1 MAEKIDLNISPYYD
15 DYSEDKKFHKI
26 LYRAGRPI
34 QARELTQTQSII
46 QNQVERLGSYLFK
59 EGSIVQGA
67 QSDIDLNIFFIKV
80 KSANPNEDGDVNVE
94 SYRESF
100 HGKYIRG
107 ATTGAVAKVVSST
120 AETSDDPC
128 TLYVKFITQGTDDF
142 NSTTFYS
149 QEILK
154 EVTIDED
161 GVVTDVESND
171 NDFEVQTRTVGDTPV
186 GYSSAASI
194 TEGVIFTRGYY
205 VKVDKQFLIL
215 EKYSKDPSYRI
226 GLNINEQ
233 VISSADDLSLNDNS
247 QGTSNE
253 NAAGADRLKID
264 LVLAKQSLLT
274 TDNLNFIELARVN
287 EGVIEKRVTEEQ
299 LGGIE
304 RTLARRTNDTNG
316 DFIVNPFTPQLR
328 EHLNDY
334 TNNGFYTTSA
344 GGDEELFVMQISSG
358 KAYVKGYEITKT
370 GATTLPFR
378 KARNTISLKNTST
391 PVRLGNELR
400 VQNVFGLPDF
410 GNEGGSFAINE
421 FGVLG
426 LYTDSISTGG
436 TTSGDLIGYARVR
449 DIRFYDGDD
458 TSGIFD
464 TSGADIA
471 QFNLSLFDIKM
482 FTRVTGTTSGASF
495 VAGDR
500 VTGSVSGAHGIVA
513 TTVTSGGSAISL
525 HDVVGTFTT
534 ADTITAESNA
544 ATITTVSAVRT
555 YNIDRARS
563 VASEHEQT
571 STNFTADVVT
581 NSSKVL
587 QGTIKI
593 TSGSDQVEGTFGT
606 RFVTELKEGDILL
619 DGSGAEHVVESVES
633 GDSLTLI
640 SNASASVTG
649 NVIRKRASLT
659 RQNET
664 PAIFAWSRDFIKSA
678 TVSATTVRRQE
689 VTQVTS
695 SQISVSK
702 SDGET
707 FVSTDSRTGLT
718 ITVIDAASNLS
729 EGDVLDP
736 TSPSVSVSVSGNT
749 LTISGTAITASDNG
763 AKVLVSYTVQKTN
776 PNRNT
781 KTLRQ
786 ARCLSVESLSSTGVE
801 YGTAYDNKDIS
812 LGVSDVLRIHG
823 IYEGIGDSDP
833 LPPSATLYD
842 PSETFQNF
850 ETIVGQ
856 TSNARAI
863 LIKYTSND
871 TSYFYYTTPN
881 TFIEGEY
888 VVGRTS
894 NGQATLNVLTS
905 GSKNIKE
912 RYVFDDGQRDGYY
925 DLSKITLKP
934 NQPTP
939 NGKILIVFDYFTAS
953 GGDYYDVNSYTSID
967 YDDIPVYSPN
977 RIDLGGLEPD
987 GTYELSDAID
997 CRPSV
1002 GQILGNSNF
1011 ASSNPDPT
1019 NPTDLSDV
1027 SGDGARYAP
1036 FSYVNGRSF
1045 DSSRPNITNTFSS
1058 QLDTPVDGTTVDGD
1072 IEFYVPRIDKV
1083 FLHKTGALQVSGG
1096 TPALS
1101 PSKPEPIQ
1109 DSIELF
1115 EVFIPAY
1122 TLNVD
1127 KIAVTA
1133 KDHRRYS
1140 MKDIGRINARLSN
1153 LERLTA
1159 LSLLEKDVQSKQV
1172 LDSDG
1177 LDRFKSGFLVD
1188 NFNNH
1193 AKGNLA
1199 HPDYKC
1205 STDKRNGFLRPQN
1218 NTGWVDLQ
1226 LNESSSSNFART
1238 GKAVTLP
1245 FTEVEYINQPMAS
1258 TSINVNPFNVFA
1270 YIGHI
1275 RLDPTS
1281 DTWVDTERL
1290 EDTNKTIDNYSV
1302 VFNKATEQG
1311 LLGESWND
1319 WQSSWVGEPEV
1330 IEGSQ
1335 EEIGSTD
1342 GYWTADPAQGG
1353 TFVNGTTT
1361 VEQET
1366 KTKETETR
1374 NGINTSVMEY
1384 YTEDRNDRMVNVKI
1398 VPYIRKKTITI
1409 TGTGLKANSNHY
1421 FFFDG
1426 IRVDAYTKPASGSF
1440 SKNGTTNFTDTVR
1453 TDGNGKFIAY
1463 FSIPNNN
1470 TLRFP
1475 TGTKE
1480 LRVTSSYYNNNN
1492 PSSVGFANYE
1502 ASGLLQSW
1510 QTEIV
1515 STRNGMVVS
1524 ENLSDSKDTYRYGT
1538 DTFEYTNTDDETP
1551 YPTPDPEP
1559 VVPVEPI
1566 VSYPTETVDHVE
1578 VVIIDDV
1585 LGCDEPPVV
1594 NDDDIV
1600 EDDIVVTPTTPT
1612 VIVTPAPAI
1621 ESVSVNSVSQRVPEN
1636 VGVAQGTS
1644 YVKVKGGTPP
1654 FKYDWNVSQ
1663 TTTTGTT
1670 TGFYTGGGS
1679 QKSSYV
1685 TLNFG
1690 TRGTIIT
1697 STATTS
1703 GTITCTVT
1711 DSNGE
1716 TATASNTFSLTV
1728 GARQTAPPEIKVTV
1742 PEPPEPPYKTTTNP
1756 ALSMEDPFGGPAA
1769 QEDYF
1774 MVYDDF
1780 GRESYDRIGT
1790 RSIQCPRGWRD
1801 PLAQSFLV
1809 DNSTG
1814 VYTTSVDLFF
1824 RTKSTNGAPVR
1835 VEIRNMV
1842 NGYPGPIILP
1852 FSIVSKNPSDIN
1864 ISEDGT
1870 SATTFEFESPV
1881 YLEGNTDYCVVVI
1894 SNSDEYECWVSRM
1907 GEKEI
1912 STGEQIT
1919 SQPSMGSLFKSQNAS
1934 TWTAEQ
1940 MEDLKY
1946 NLNIASFDTSVIGD
1960 IRLENQN
1967 IPLKSLRTNPIQTF
1981 SGESYIRVTN
1991 VSHGLYST
1999 DSNALI
2005 VGVVGDRTDSVLRI
2019 GNPQLTNVTQA
2030 GTYTAQATTYQTGSG
2045 GTGLTVDFDI
2055 EDIDGTFTV
2064 TDLRIVTVG
2073 QGYSFG
2079 DILEVLNF
2087 EGSADLQFEVLNIG
2101 DTLSGFPIET
2111 INNIHTSV
2119 QDIAMDSFNID
2130 LTNIVGYWE
2139 GNGKLKSGWGA
2150 QEDSNGG
2157 GSNVECTQNIY
2168 YDLMHTIIPSIQ
2180 HSNTIM
2186 RASVQTTV
2194 MSSPEG
2200 FIDKKANGTNY
2211 SPYDKREERI
2221 NITLNENNFMSA
2233 PSVVASRLNENNEM
2247 ASQRSFEVRIQL
2259 ISYSPNVSP
2268 FVDIDAIGCVL
2279 NMNRINK
2286 IDTSSDVP
2294 TGTTYV
2300 PSTET
2305 EGDNNGFVYITR
2317 KVNLENPATSIKVLA
2332 DNFRPEGTE
2341 LDFMYK
2347 IVRND
2352 EETPIDDIGFE
2363 YFNTNGDPDVSIPA
2377 DARNF
2382 KEYEYTAEELPEFSS
2397 FIIKIVGKSEN
2408 TSIVPLVSSLRVMA
2422 LA

>member
-15 DYSEDKKFHKI
+15 DYSEDKKYHKI

-67 QSDIDLNIFFIKV
+67 QSDIDLNIFFVKV
-80 KSANPNEDGDVNVE
+80 KSTNPNEDGDANVE
-94 SYRESF
+94 SYRDSF

-107 ATTGAVAKVVSST
+107 TTTGVVAKVISTT
-120 AETSDDPC
+120 AETSNDPC
-128 TLYVKFITQGTDDF
+128 TLFVKFVSQGTDDY

-186 GYSSAASI
+186 GYASAASI
-194 TEGVIFTRGYY
+194 TEGIIFTRGYY
-205 VKVDKQFLIL
+205 VKVDEQFLVL
-215 EKYSKDPSYRI
+215 EKYSKTPTYRI
-226 GLNINEQ
+226 GLVINEQ

-253 NAAGADRLKID
+253 NAAGADRLKIE
-264 LVLAKQSLLT
+264 LTLSKQSILS
-274 TDNLNFIELARVN
+274 TDNLNFIELARVVG
-287 EGVIEKRVTEEQ
+287 GVIEKRVTQET

-328 EHLNDY
+328 EHLNDF
-334 TNNGFYTTSA
+334 TNNGTYTSSL
-344 GGDEELFVMQISSG
+344 GGDSEKFIMQVSTG
-358 KAYVKGYEITKT
+358 KAYVKGYEISKS
-370 GATTLPFR
+370 GATFLPFN
-378 KARNTISLKNTST
+378 KARSTIKLSNTST

-426 LYTDSISTGG
+426 LYDDSISSGG
-436 TTSGDLIGYARVR
+436 TVAGGLIGYARVR

-464 TSGADIA
+464 TSGSDVA

-482 FTRVTGTTSGASF
+482 FTKVTGSTSGASF
-495 VAGDR
+495 VEGDR
-500 VTGSVSGAHGIVA
+500 VVGSSSGAHGIVA
-513 TTVTSGGSAISL
+513 TTVTSGGSSILL
-525 HDVVGTFTT
+525 HDVVGTFSTD
-534 ADTITAESNA
+534 DTITATMNA
-544 ATITTVSAVRT
+544 ATISTVSAVRT

-593 TSGSDQVEGTFGT
+593 TSGSAQVEGTFGT
-606 RFVTELKEGDILL
+606 SFVTELKEGDILI
-619 DGSGAEHVVESVES
+619 DGSGATHTVGSVES
-633 GDSLTLI
+633 EDSLTLV
-640 SNASASVTG
+640 SNAGTSITG
-649 NVIRKRASLT
+649 NVIRRRASLT

-664 PAIFAWSRDFIKSA
+664 PAIFAWSRDFIKSS
-678 TVSATTVRRQE
+678 TVSTTTLRRQQ

-695 SQISVSK
+695 AQITVSK

-718 ITVIDAASNLS
+718 ITVIDSASNLS

-736 TSPSVSVSVSGNT
+736 TSPSVDVSLSGNT
-749 LTISGTAITASDNG
+749 LTISGSAITSSDNG

-786 ARCLSVESLSSTGVE
+786 ARCLSVEGLASDSVE
-801 YGTAYDNKDIS
+801 YGTAYDHKDIS
-812 LGVSDVLRIHG
+812 LGVSDVLRVHG
-823 IYEGIGDSDP
+823 IYEGVGDSTP

-842 PSETFQNF
+842 PSATFQNF

-856 TSNARAI
+856 TSNARAV
-863 LIKYTSND
+863 LIKYTNND
-871 TSYFYYTTPN
+871 TSFFYYSTPN
-881 TFIEGEY
+881 TFVEGEY
-888 VVGRTS
+888 VVGATS
-894 NGQATLNVLTS
+894 NAQATLNVLTT
-905 GSKNIKE
+905 GSKNIKN

-939 NGKILIVFDYFTAS
+939 NGKILVVFDYFTSS
-953 GGDYYDVNSYTSID
+953 GGDYYDVGSYTSIG
-967 YDDIPVYSPN
+967 YDEIPVYSPN

-1002 GQILGNSNF
+1002 GQILGNSSF
-1011 ASSNPDPT
+1011 ASANPNPESPT
-1019 NPTDLSDV
+1019 NLSDV

-1045 DSSRPNITNTFSS
+1045 DSTRTNITNTFAS
-1058 QLDTPVDGTTVDGD
+1058 QLDTPVDGTTISGD

-1083 FLHKTGALQVSGG
+1083 FLHKTGGLQISGG
-1096 TPALS
+1096 TPSLS
-1101 PSKPEPIQ
+1101 PSKPESIQ

-1115 EVFIPAY
+1115 ELFIPAY
-1122 TLNVD
+1122 TLDIN
-1127 KIAVTA
+1127 KIMVTA

-1140 MKDIGRINARLSN
+1140 MKDIGRINTRLSN

-1193 AKGNLA
+1193 SKGNIA
-1199 HPDYKC
+1199 HTDYKC
-1205 STDKRNGFLRPQN
+1205 SIDKRNGYLRPQN
-1218 NTGWVDLQ
+1218 NTGWVDLTF
-1226 LNESSSSNFART
+1226 NESSSSNVTKT
-1238 GKAVTLP
+1238 GKALTLP
-1245 FTEVEYINQPMAS
+1245 FSEVEFINQPMS
-1258 TSINVNPFNVFA
+1258 SRSINVNPFNVFA

-1275 RLDPTS
+1275 HLDPAS

-1290 EDTNKTIDNYSV
+1290 EDTNKTIDNYSI
-1302 VFNKATEQG
+1302 VFNKATEDG
-1311 LLGESWND
+1311 LLGETWND
-1319 WQSSWVGEPEV
+1319 WQLSWVGEPETV
-1330 IEGSQ
+1330 EGTTT
-1335 EEIGSTD
+1335 EIGESD

-1353 TFVNGTTT
+1353 TWVNGTTT
-1361 VEQET
+1361 VQQET
-1366 KTKETETR
+1366 QTKETESR

-1384 YTEDRNDRMVNVKI
+1384 YTEDRNDRMVNVQI
-1398 VPYIRKKTITI
+1398 VPYIREKTITV
-1409 TGTGLKANSNHY
+1409 TGTGLKPNSNHY

-1426 IRVDAYTKPASGSF
+1426 MRVDSYVKPSSSGYS
-1440 SKNGTTNFTDTVR
+1440 STSSSNYTDTVR

-1463 FSIPNNN
+1463 FSIPNDD

-1515 STRNGMVVS
+1515 STRNGQLVTES
-1524 ENLSDSKDTYRYGT
+1524 LSDSRDTYRYGT
-1538 DTFEYTNTDDETP
+1538 DTFEYTNEGDEVA
-1551 YPTPDPEP
+1551 YPTPDPTP
-1559 VVPVEPI
+1559 VTPPVDP
-1566 VSYPTETVDHVE
+1566 
-1578 VVIIDDV
+1578 VIIPS
-1585 LGCDEPPVV
+1585 PPVV
-1594 NDDDIV
+1594 VDDSTPPV
-1600 EDDIVVTPTTPT
+1600 EI
-1612 VIVTPAPAI
+1612 ITPAPSI
-1621 ESVSVNSVSQRVPEN
+1621 ESASCNGILGSVTESV
-1636 VGVAQGTS
+1636 GTVTDTS
-1644 YVKVKGGTPP
+1644 TMSVVGGTPP
-1654 FKYDWNVSQ
+1654 FKYNWGV
-1663 TTTTGTT
+1663 TTLVTTGTST
-1670 TGFYTGGGS
+1670 SFDISGEDTSKLTLSFGS
-1679 QKSSYV
+1679 
-1685 TLNFG
+1685 
-1690 TRGTIIT
+1690 RGTIYQ
-1697 STATTS
+1697 TTS
-1703 GTITCTVT
+1703 KKSGLISCTVT
-1711 DSNGE
+1711 DANGL
-1716 TATASNTFSLTV
+1716 TANATNSFSMEIKANAIT
-1728 GARQTAPPEIKVTV
+1728 PPEISVTIGEDPV
-1742 PEPPEPPYKTTTNP
+1742 PPYQITDIP
-1756 ALSMEDPFGGPAA
+1756 DLSFEGDVLPSLPMAR
-1769 QEDYF
+1769 EDYWIDYSDNDYF
-1774 MVYDDF
+1774 NPYDKQ
-1780 GRESYDRIGT
+1780 YKT
-1790 RSIQCPRGWRD
+1790 NLCWLD

-1809 DNSTG
+1809 DNQSG
-1814 VYTTSVDLFF
+1814 VYTTSVELFF

-1842 NGYPGPIILP
+1842 NGYPGPIIVP
-1852 FSIVSKNPSDIN
+1852 MSVVSKNPSEIN

-1870 SATTFEFESPV
+1870 SGTTFEFESPV
-1881 YLEGNTDYCVVVI
+1881 YLEGNTDYCVVI
-1894 SNSDEYECWVSRM
+1894 IANSDEYECWVSRM
-1907 GEKEI
+1907 GDTEI

-1919 SQPSMGSLFKSQNAS
+1919 AQPSLGSLFKSQNAS

-1946 NLNIASFDTSVIGD
+1946 NLNIASFDISVVGD
-1960 IRLENQN
+1960 IRLDNQN
-1967 IPLKSLRTNPIQTF
+1967 IPLKTLRTNPIQTF
-1981 SGESYIRVTN
+1981 TDESYIRVTN

-1999 DSNALI
+1999 DSNALLI
-2005 VGVVGDRTDSVLRI
+2005 GVVGDRLDSVVRI
-2019 GNPQLTNVTQA
+2019 GNPQLTNATQA
-2030 GTYTAQATTYQTGSG
+2030 GTYTAKVAEYQTGSG
-2045 GTGLTVDFDI
+2045 GTGLTVDFEV
-2055 EDIDGTFTV
+2055 EDVDGTFTV
-2064 TDLRIVTVG
+2064 TDIRIATVG
-2073 QGYSFG
+2073 QGYSVG
-2079 DILEVLNF
+2079 DTLEVLNF
-2087 EGSADLQFEVLNIG
+2087 EGSTDLEFEVLNVT
-2101 DTLSGFPIET
+2101 DTLSGIPIEV
-2111 INNIHTSV
+2111 INNIHTSL
-2119 QDIAMDSFNID
+2119 QDISMDSFNID
-2130 LTNIVGYWE
+2130 LTDILSYWE
-2139 GNGKLKSGWGA
+2139 GNGRLKTGWGA
-2150 QEDSNGG
+2150 QEDTNGG
-2157 GSNVECTQNIY
+2157 GTNVECTQNIY
-2168 YDLMHTIIPSIQ
+2168 YDLLHTIIPSIQ
-2180 HSNTIM
+2180 HSNTVM

-2194 MSSPEG
+2194 MNSPEG
-2200 FIDKKANGTNY
+2200 FIDKKVDGTNY
-2211 SPYDKREERI
+2211 SPYEKREERI
-2221 NITLNENNFMSA
+2221 NITMNDNNFMSA

-2247 ASQRSFEVRIQL
+2247 ASQRSFEVRIQM

-2268 FVDIDAIGCVL
+2268 FIDIDSIGCVL

-2286 IDTSSDVP
+2286 IDSSSDVP

-2300 PSTET
+2300 SSTEP
-2305 EGDNNGFVYITR
+2305 EGDNNGFTYVTR
-2317 KVNLENPATSIKVLA
+2317 KVNLENPATTLKVLA

-2341 LDFMYK
+2341 LEFMYK

-2352 EETPIDDIGFE
+2352 EETPIDDLGFD
-2363 YFNTNGDPDVSIPA
+2363 YFNSDGSPDNTIPA

-2397 FIIKIVGKSEN
+2397 FIIKVVGKSTN

>member
-67 QSDIDLNIFFIKV
+67 QSDIDLNIFFVKV
-80 KSANPNEDGDVNVE
+80 KSANPNEDGDTNVE

-107 ATTGAVAKVVSST
+107 ATTGVVAKVISTT

-128 TLYVKFITQGTDDF
+128 TLYVKFISQGTDDF

-253 NAAGADRLKID
+253 NAAGADRLKIQ
-264 LVLAKQSLLT
+264 LTLAKQSLLT

-287 EGVIEKRVTEEQ
+287 EGVIERRVTEER

-344 GGDEELFVMQISSG
+344 GGDSEKFVMQVSSG
-358 KAYVKGYEITKT
+358 KAYVKGYEITKS
-370 GATTLPFR
+370 GATILPFQ
-378 KARNTISLKNTST
+378 KARNTISLSNTST

-426 LYTDSISTGG
+426 LYDDSISTGG
-436 TTSGDLIGYARVR
+436 TTAGDLIGYARVR

-464 TSGADIA
+464 TSGSDIA

-482 FTRVTGTTSGASF
+482 FTRVTGTTSGANF

-633 GDSLTLI
+633 EDSLTLV

-664 PAIFAWSRDFIKSA
+664 PAIFAWSRDFVKTA
-678 TVSATTVRRQE
+678 TVSATTVRRQQ

-695 SQISVSK
+695 AQITVSK

-786 ARCLSVESLSSTGVE
+786 SRCLSVESLSSTGVE
-801 YGTAYDNKDIS
+801 YGTAYDHKDIS
-812 LGVSDVLRIHG
+812 LGVSDVLRVHG

-842 PSETFQNF
+842 PSATFQNF
-850 ETIVGQ
+850 ETVVGQ
-856 TSNARAI
+856 TSNARAV
-863 LIKYTSND
+863 LIKYTNND

-894 NGQATLNVLTS
+894 NAQATLNVLTA
-905 GSKNIKE
+905 GSKNIKD

-939 NGKILIVFDYFTAS
+939 NGKILIVFDYFTSS
-953 GGDYYDVNSYTSID
+953 GGDYYDVDSYTSID

-1045 DSSRPNITNTFSS
+1045 DSTRTNITNTFAS
-1058 QLDTPVDGTTVDGD
+1058 QMDTPVDGTAVDGD

-1083 FLHKTGALQVSGG
+1083 FLHKTGVLQISGG
-1096 TPALS
+1096 TPSLS

-1115 EVFIPAY
+1115 ELFIPAY
-1122 TLNVD
+1122 TLDID

-1140 MKDIGRINARLSN
+1140 MKDIGRINTRLSN

-1193 AKGNLA
+1193 SKGNIA

-1205 STDKRNGFLRPQN
+1205 STDKRNGYLRPQN

-1226 LNESSSSNFART
+1226 FNESSSSNFAKT
-1238 GKAVTLP
+1238 GKALTLP
-1245 FTEVEYINQPMAS
+1245 FTEVKFINQPMAS
-1258 TSINVNPFNVFA
+1258 RSINVNPFNVFA

-1275 RLDPTS
+1275 HLDPAS

-1311 LLGESWND
+1311 LLGETWND
-1319 WQSSWVGEPEV
+1319 WQLSWVGEPEV
-1330 IEGSQ
+1330 VEGSQ
-1335 EEIGSTD
+1335 EEIGTSD

-1353 TFVNGTTT
+1353 TWVNGTTT
-1361 VEQET
+1361 VQQQT
-1366 KTKETETR
+1366 QTKETETR

-1384 YTEDRNDRMVNVKI
+1384 YTEERNDRMVNVQI
-1398 VPYIRKKTITI
+1398 VPYIRKKTVTI
-1409 TGTGLKANSNHY
+1409 TGTGLKPNANHY

-1426 IRVDAYTKPASGSF
+1426 IRVDSYTKPASS
-1440 SKNGTTNFTDTVR
+1440 SYSSTSSTNYTATVR

-1463 FSIPNNN
+1463 FSIPNND

-1515 STRNGMVVS
+1515 STRNGQLVT
-1524 ENLSDSKDTYRYGT
+1524 ENLSDSRDTYRYGS
-1538 DTFEYTNTDDETP
+1538 DEFEYTNEGDEVEYP
-1551 YPTPDPEP
+1551 YPDPGP
-1559 VVPVEPI
+1559 VIPPVEPPPPGPVELPIDPPII
-1566 VSYPTETVDHVE
+1566 VDPGPVDPPPPAGPPDDGPTETTP
-1578 VVIIDDV
+1578 II
-1585 LGCDEPPVV
+1585 
-1594 NDDDIV
+1594 
-1600 EDDIVVTPTTPT
+1600 
-1612 VIVTPAPAI
+1612 TPAPSI
-1621 ESVSVNSVSQRVPEN
+1621 ESATCNGISQSVPET
-1636 VGVAQGTS
+1636 VGVAIGTS
-1644 YVKVKGGTPP
+1644 YMKVTGGTPP
-1654 FKYDWNVSQ
+1654 YNYNWNVSR
-1663 TTTTGTT
+1663 TSTTGTT
-1670 TGFYTGGGS
+1670 TGFYTSGG
-1679 QKSSYV
+1679 QQSYI

-1697 STATTS
+1697 NNATTS

-1716 TATASNTFSLTV
+1716 TATASNTFSLSV
-1728 GARQTAPPEIKVTV
+1728 GEQPVIPAEIAVTV
-1742 PEPPEPPYKTTTNP
+1742 PEAPVPTYRPTKKPLLAFDDHIINSGGAAK
-1756 ALSMEDPFGGPAA
+1756 EDFW
-1769 QEDYF
+1769 
-1774 MVYDDF
+1774 MVYDD
-1780 GRESYDRIGT
+1780 GYDRVRT
-1790 RSIQCPRGWRD
+1790 RDVYCERQWLD

-1809 DNSTG
+1809 DSSNG

-1842 NGYPGPIILP
+1842 NGYPGPVIVP

-1881 YLEGNTDYCVVVI
+1881 YLEGNTDYCVVII

-1907 GEKEI
+1907 GDKEI

-1919 SQPSMGSLFKSQNAS
+1919 SQPSLGSLFKSQNAS

-1946 NLNIASFDTSVIGD
+1946 NLNVASFDTSVVGD

-2005 VGVVGDRTDSVLRI
+2005 IGAVGDRTDSVLRI

-2030 GTYTAQATTYQTGSG
+2030 GTYTAKATTYQTGSG

-2055 EDIDGTFTV
+2055 EDVDGTFTV
-2064 TDLRIVTVG
+2064 TDLRIATVG
-2073 QGYSFG
+2073 QGYSVG
-2079 DILEVLNF
+2079 DTLEVLNF
-2087 EGSADLQFEVLNIG
+2087 EGSADLEFEVLNIG
-2101 DTLSGFPIET
+2101 DTLSGLPIET
-2111 INNIHTSV
+2111 INNIHTSL
-2119 QDIAMDSFNID
+2119 QDIAMDSFNVD
-2130 LTNIVGYWE
+2130 LTSILSYWE
-2139 GNGKLKSGWGA
+2139 GNGKLKSGWSA

-2157 GSNVECTQNIY
+2157 GVNVECTQNIY
-2168 YDLMHTIIPSIQ
+2168 YDLLHTIIPSIQ
-2180 HSNTIM
+2180 HSNTVM

-2200 FIDKKANGTNY
+2200 YIDKKVNGTNY

-2221 NITLNENNFMSA
+2221 NITMNDNNFMPA

-2247 ASQRSFEVRIQL
+2247 ASQRSFEVRIQM

-2268 FVDIDAIGCVL
+2268 FVDIDAVGCVL

-2317 KVNLENPATSIKVLA
+2317 KVNLENPATSLKVLA

-2363 YFNTNGDPDVSIPA
+2363 FFNTNGDPDVSIPA